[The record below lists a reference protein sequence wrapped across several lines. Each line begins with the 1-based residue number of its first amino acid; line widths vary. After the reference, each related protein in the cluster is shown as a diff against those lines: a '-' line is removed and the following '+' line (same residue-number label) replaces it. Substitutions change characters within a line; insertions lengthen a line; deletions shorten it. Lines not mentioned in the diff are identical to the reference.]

1 MKIAVLSDIHGNLTA
16 LNAVLKDINK
26 LGINKFI
33 IAGDHIIDCPNP
45 NEVLEKIK
53 TLDAYVI
60 KGNREEY
67 LLDYYKGIH
76 NEWNKYNQMRA
87 VVYTYS
93 IISENNMKYIDGLPE
108 QLSISLPQMDDIR
121 IVHGSLFRINE
132 GLFPDKHFTRLE
144 KTLQNLKE
152 QVLIC
157 GHTHYAWSK
166 EMNNKLVVNPGSVG
180 VPFNE
185 NKCAEYA
192 VIIWNGAKW
201 QVSHRQVEYD
211 LKELQQLFFEN
222 ELFEKCPTWSRLTLQ
237 SIREGRD
244 VTTEFITYAYKL
256 AKDSGVS
263 EPEFV
268 PNSIWDMAEKL
279 WFTS

>member
-16 LNAVLKDINK
+16 LNAVLKDIKK

-53 TLDAYVI
+53 TLDAYII

-67 LLDYYKGIH
+67 LLDYYKGKH
-76 NEWNKYNQMRA
+76 DEWNKYKQMGA
-87 VVYTYS
+87 ILYTYN
-93 IISENNMKYIDGLPE
+93 IISEDNMKYIDGLPE
-108 QLSISLPQMDDIR
+108 QLRISLPQMDDIR
-121 IVHGSLFRINE
+121 VVHGSPYRINE
-132 GLFPDKHFTRLE
+132 ELFPDKHLERLE
-144 KTLQNLKE
+144 KTLKNLKE

-166 EMNNKLVVNPGSVG
+166 EINNKLIVNPGSVG

-185 NKCAEYA
+185 NKSAEYA
-192 VIIWNGAKW
+192 VLTWSGAKW
-201 QVSHRQVEYD
+201 KVSHHQVKYD
-211 LKELQQLFFEN
+211 LKELQQLFLEN
-222 ELFEKCPTWSRLTLQ
+222 KLFEKCQAWSRLTLQ
-237 SIREGRD
+237 SIKEGRN
-244 VTTEFITYAYKL
+244 VTIEFIRYAYKL
-256 AKDSGVS
+256 AQNGGVS
-263 EPEFV
+263 EPKFV

-279 WFTS
+279 WFNS